1 MLKNTVYL
9 FPKGDEEIKAA
20 GRLWNE
26 RNENVAELK
35 ALCTGIKDQDEK
47 VVRASKGKIL
57 PMAVL
62 AVGAILLVAGLV
74 MLITG
79 SGAEDSSAAK
89 IVLTCAG
96 VVAVIAGLML
106 YITNRNELK
115 KLAKE
120 STDLRQKRSDL
131 ELKIKDTQVSVEEYL
146 DRFGIEFNPEHVQDD
161 LMTVSGRYA
170 EINALRSKKEK
181 AASSGTAERKDGLKE
196 EILSFL
202 GTYTV
207 MDMLSSTPTESIN
220 GDFLKGKLH
229 DLEGACSK
237 YHTLSEKE
245 QLYDRTAGEYT
256 LLKQQVE
263 EFFKKY
269 GFGME
274 EKPDEQLLLIR
285 DMADDYYDAVKNLK
299 EAQKTL
305 ADFEELKK
313 EELKETPGEHAV
325 SLKDA
330 EKEAEKIN
338 ASIDN
343 ARQNILA
350 YESRLDGLRESLDE
364 WEELGDTLKELKLEQ
379 EEEKKLYKYTSTAK
393 DALVKAKETMTS
405 RYVKPLLESLK
416 TYYKTI
422 TGLNPEVLH
431 MDANTNIT
439 IDEAGLQR
447 DAELFSTGYRDLFGI
462 ALRVAFAD
470 AMYTEEIPFLIMDDP
485 FVNLDDSKLKNV
497 REFLKI
503 LSEKYQILYFTCSTA
518 R

>member
-1 MLKNTVYL
+1 MSDNGRFYEAIESGSDSPHQKYSEEGGEL
-9 FPKGDEEIKAA
+9 FNSIACPIRFRFDREFFSEGNDGGGDGE
-20 GRLWNE
+20 GGCCGLS
-26 RNENVAELK
+26 
-35 ALCTGIKDQDEK
+35 DE
-47 VVRASKGKIL
+47 
-57 PMAVL
+57 
-62 AVGAILLVAGLV
+62 VAGD
-74 MLITG
+74 
-79 SGAEDSSAAK
+79 GAEGHCEEHRDQAHRRADYAK
-89 IVLTCAG
+89 ERLRLEFFLDGIQKFCGRIAEG
-96 VVAVIAGLML
+96 VVEGRVI
-106 YITNRNELK
+106 
-115 KLAKE
+115 LAE
-120 STDLRQKRSDL
+120 
-131 ELKIKDTQVSVEEYL
+131 
-146 DRFGIEFNPEHVQDD
+146 
-161 LMTVSGRYA
+161 
-170 EINALRSKKEK
+170 
-181 AASSGTAERKDGLKE
+181 
-196 EILSFL
+196 
-202 GTYTV
+202 
-207 MDMLSSTPTESIN
+207 
-220 GDFLKGKLH
+220 
-229 DLEGACSK
+229 
-237 YHTLSEKE
+237 
-245 QLYDRTAGEYT
+245 
-256 LLKQQVE
+256 
-263 EFFKKY
+263 
-269 GFGME
+269 
-274 EKPDEQLLLIR
+274 
-285 DMADDYYDAVKNLK
+285 
-299 EAQKTL
+299 
-305 ADFEELKK
+305 FEESKK

-343 ARQNILA
+343 AKQNILA

-503 LSEKYQILYFTCSTA
+503 LSEKYQILYFTCSNS